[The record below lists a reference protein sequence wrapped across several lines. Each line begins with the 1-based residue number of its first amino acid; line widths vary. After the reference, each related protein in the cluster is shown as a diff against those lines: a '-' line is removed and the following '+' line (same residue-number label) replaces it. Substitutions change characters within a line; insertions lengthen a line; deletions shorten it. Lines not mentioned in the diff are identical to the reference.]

1 AGLALRNAALAEAA
15 QRRADEL
22 DRFVHVVA
30 HDVRGPVSMAQRL
43 ADLIRT
49 RNPILAASEAP
60 LFARIGDAT
69 AYAEG
74 LIDDLRELVRVGRMT
89 TRREPVPLARAV
101 GEASSALSAT
111 LAERGL
117 VFEAPIDPEAFVTA
131 DPRQ

>member
-30 HDVRGPVSMAQRL
+30 HDVRGPVSLAQRL

-49 RNPILAASEAP
+49 RNPILAATEAP
-60 LFARIGDAT
+60 LFARLGDAT

-74 LIDDLRELVRVGRMT
+74 LIDDLRELVRAGRVPS
-89 TRREPVPLARAV
+89 RRQPIDLRAAVEEAVAALAAV
-101 GEASSALSAT
+101 ML
-111 LAERGL
+111 ERG
-117 VFEAPIDPEAFVTA
+117 VEVE
-131 DPRQ
+131 